1 KNWPHRLPMLGLW
14 TCVGLDGSIAPIK
27 ILCAATDGDPLEQ
40 IWVAPTVRD
49 AEIPLDAL
57 PHAIRMILKE
67 RDAIVQMMAA
77 GKRPPFT
84 GLHWTWQ
91 IVDLPGMEP

>member
-1 KNWPHRLPMLGLW
+1 MSGLRS
-14 TCVGLDGSIAPIK
+14 CVGLDGSIGPIQ

-57 PHAIRMILKE
+57 PHAIRMILRE
-67 RDAIVQMMAA
+67 RDAIVQMMAE
-77 GKRPPFT
+77 GKQPPFA

-91 IVDLPGMEP
+91 IVEPPGL